1 MKNPDLLKEI
11 IPTESELKEV
21 IVNYVG
27 NTLQPDS
34 EEITVE
40 QVIEVFAE
48 QFPEFLLAVA
58 EENWVNGY
66 TQALNDVKYAQGEN
80 YESKELYKK

>member
-66 TQALNDVKYAQGEN
+66 TQALNDVKYTQGEN